1 MMKIPVEKLGL
12 FEQLDRIVVAF
23 FSKQQSSSPYDLNV
37 SITQDHLDQKKAR
50 ARTIRLSSCPTT
62 IRNGFR

>member
-23 FSKQQSSSPYDLNV
+23 FSKQQPSSPYDLNI
-37 SITQDHLDQKKAR
+37 SITQEHLAR
-50 ARTIRLSSCPTT
+50 KSKS
-62 IRNGFR
+62 

>member
-1 MMKIPVEKLGL
+1 MMKIPVENLGL

-23 FSKQQSSSPYDLNV
+23 FSKQQPSSPYDLN
-37 SITQDHLDQKKAR
+37 
-50 ARTIRLSSCPTT
+50 SCPTT